1 MNDKLNC
8 ELYYKDNGWFGTSV
22 RGKKGV
28 LMTSEPFYRKCA
40 LPSCPLN
47 PKDIQSAGAVSINN
61 IGSKFTLP
69 NMTLNGRDEFDM
81 TGYSVDYGFP
91 YDNSSLILAISV
103 PEAMVYGEILT
114 IPVKL
119 RRAGTVILFNVTK
132 SGLVQVAHFDGDRNL
147 AMFGSF
153 IKFADLNGDG
163 YDDLL
168 IGAPLHSDDW
178 TELIPRFLNIDEDGR
193 LYIFYGGPSFPTGNA
208 TYTKECLGFSPCPWK
223 TAGDMIIPVS
233 PKAYIGR
240 VAEVLEY
247 PTLTNL
253 VVSAVRST
261 DYFRGFPHTGSI
273 YLYKFNK
280 KQQPGNS

>member
-1 MNDKLNC
+1 MLLYGYFWKHYLNEMKLFILIC
-8 ELYYKDNGWFGTSV
+8 IIFV
-22 RGKKGV
+22 
-28 LMTSEPFYRKCA
+28 YR
-40 LPSCPLN
+40 PSCPLN

-61 IGSKFTLP
+61 IGSKFILP

-153 IKFADLNGDG
+153 IKVK
-163 YDDLL
+163 
-168 IGAPLHSDDW
+168 
-178 TELIPRFLNIDEDGR
+178 
-193 LYIFYGGPSFPTGNA
+193 
-208 TYTKECLGFSPCPWK
+208 TKKGKINFF
-223 TAGDMIIPVS
+223 VS
-233 PKAYIGR
+233 QR
-240 VAEVLEY
+240 
-247 PTLTNL
+247 
-253 VVSAVRST
+253 T
-261 DYFRGFPHTGSI
+261 D
-273 YLYKFNK
+273 
-280 KQQPGNS
+280 

>member
-1 MNDKLNC
+1 MLFYGYIWKHNLNEMKLFILIC
-8 ELYYKDNGWFGTSV
+8 IIFV
-22 RGKKGV
+22 
-28 LMTSEPFYRKCA
+28 YR
-40 LPSCPLN
+40 PSCPLN

-132 SGLVQVAHFDGDRNL
+132 NGLVQVAHFDGDRNL

-153 IKFADLNGDG
+153 IKVKTNEGKINF
-163 YDDLL
+163 
-168 IGAPLHSDDW
+168 
-178 TELIPRFLNIDEDGR
+178 FLSQR
-193 LYIFYGGPSFPTGNA
+193 
-208 TYTKECLGFSPCPWK
+208 
-223 TAGDMIIPVS
+223 
-233 PKAYIGR
+233 
-240 VAEVLEY
+240 
-247 PTLTNL
+247 
-253 VVSAVRST
+253 T
-261 DYFRGFPHTGSI
+261 D
-273 YLYKFNK
+273 
-280 KQQPGNS
+280 

>member
-1 MNDKLNC
+1 M
-8 ELYYKDNGWFGTSV
+8 
-22 RGKKGV
+22 
-28 LMTSEPFYRKCA
+28 
-40 LPSCPLN
+40 N

-132 SGLVQVAHFDGDRNL
+132 SSLVQVAHFDGDRNL

-153 IKFADLNGDG
+153 IKVKIIKAKSTF
-163 YDDLL
+163 LL
-168 IGAPLHSDDW
+168 AKG
-178 TELIPRFLNIDEDGR
+178 LIK
-193 LYIFYGGPSFPTGNA
+193 IFS
-208 TYTKECLGFSPCPWK
+208 
-223 TAGDMIIPVS
+223 
-233 PKAYIGR
+233 
-240 VAEVLEY
+240 
-247 PTLTNL
+247 
-253 VVSAVRST
+253 
-261 DYFRGFPHTGSI
+261 
-273 YLYKFNK
+273 
-280 KQQPGNS
+280 